1 MTMETKTAAPALAG
15 QVQRPVGQPRRIRVS
30 FACNDE
36 RNGMFAGRA
45 WMAQPESLYRVGRH
59 PWDAELV
66 HDDWGR
72 GVALTVDHARMRLR
86 IHRVWFGFKAHRPM
100 FGNWCWDAFEFER
113 GTGKRLLALMRE
125 QGSWHCEAGPSNF
138 YRWWNRDWLNRLSNA
153 SLSRPQ
159 QAEET

>member
-1 MTMETKTAAPALAG
+1 MMQLADAPLVRAVGSPLA
-15 QVQRPVGQPRRIRVS
+15 RRVGPPRRIRVS

-45 WMAQPESLYRVGRH
+45 WMAHPESLYRVGRH

-66 HDDWGR
+66 HDDWGH

-113 GTGKRLLALMRE
+113 GTGKRLLALMRD
-125 QGSWHCEAGPSNF
+125 QGAWHCEAGPSSF
-138 YRWWNRDWLNRLSNA
+138 YRWWNR
-153 SLSRPQ
+153 RPNTGNDRA
-159 QAEET
+159 AEGGLVR